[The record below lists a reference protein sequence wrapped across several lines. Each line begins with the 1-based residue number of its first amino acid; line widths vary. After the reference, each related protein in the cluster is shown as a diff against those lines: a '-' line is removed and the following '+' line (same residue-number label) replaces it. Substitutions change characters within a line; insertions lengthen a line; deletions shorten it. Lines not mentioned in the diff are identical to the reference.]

1 MSFNP
6 PNKPYE
12 VVLSAQFYRGKK
24 KKDTKKAKSTKVREL
39 IN

>member
-24 KKDTKKAKSTKVREL
+24 KDTKKAKSTKVREL